1 MSTSF
6 TPTSNWTDRSL
17 AGRDLSARPSRP
29 RPLDLDPEPPVA
41 PAEPR
46 SFADESDTATLAA
59 APMAAAPT
67 ASDAAV
73 VDDMAYT
80 PAYAR
85 TRKRRGADAKPWL
98 VALPAVLAG
107 AGILGWMALAGGAE
121 ETATAEAATVE
132 RVGLEGVAPAVVG
145 EPLAGMPMTDLGA
158 PPAPVPL
165 EAAAPAPVTRAAPA
179 PVRRAPARQAAA
191 APAAATAAPQAEA
204 EPAPAPVAAAEPAPE
219 PVAPAP
225 SGTDS
230 APIIVT
236 EPLTI
241 PN

>member
-17 AGRDLSARPSRP
+17 AGRDLSARPARP

-46 SFADESDTATLAA
+46 SFADESEAATLAA
-59 APMAAAPT
+59 TPMAA
-67 ASDAAV
+67 DAAV

-85 TRKRRGADAKPWL
+85 TRKRRGGDAKPWL

-132 RVGLEGVAPAVVG
+132 SVGLEGAAPAIAG

-165 EAAAPAPVTRAAPA
+165 EAAAPAPVTRAAAPT

-191 APAAATAAPQAEA
+191 APAAAATAAPQAEA
-204 EPAPAPVAAAEPAPE
+204 ESAPAPVAAEPAPE

-225 SGTDS
+225 SETDS